1 MESLGK
7 LLKEARL
14 KANVSIGQISRETK
28 ITKKYLEA
36 LENEEYSVFPGET
49 YLKGFLKSY
58 CDFLNLNSK
67 EMMNIYEKIKIA
79 ESPTPIDKLIP
90 KPKINFRPII
100 IILLMVITGSGIII
114 GIIFGSIKIAQN
126 IKNKNIAGN
135 TSEKSKKKKE
145 KIGPTVYKM
154 KDSDQ
159 EKVFGLKKGDIIE
172 YTTDSHK
179 YNIMIKELSPIV
191 VVDDPNGDE
200 IFLIKSYRRKLD
212 LNNDEVFDVVL
223 NLNNWDSEIA
233 NISFSPF
240 KEGTIL
246 TGETDELKPLKGD
259 SPETIVR
266 KNKLEKIS
274 FSLNFKNPS
283 FLRYKIDEQ
292 DEIEKYYNNQANQS
306 ISADKRVIVWLSNAG
321 IVSLNFND
329 YNKSYTPGEIGQVA
343 VKLIQW
349 VALDN
354 GEYELQI
361 SSLQ

>member
-7 LLKEARL
+7 ILKDARL
-14 KANVSIGQISRETK
+14 KANVSLGQISRETK

-79 ESPTPIDKLIP
+79 ETPTPIDKLIP
-90 KPKINFRPII
+90 KPKLNLRPII
-100 IILLMVITGSGIII
+100 SIFFIVIFGIGIII
-114 GIIFGSIKIAQN
+114 GGVFGIIKLTQN
-126 IKNKNIAGN
+126 IKNKYIAGN
-135 TSEKSKKKKE
+135 TSDKNNKKE
-145 KIGPTVYKM
+145 KIGPDVYKI
-154 KDSDQ
+154 KDTDQ
-159 EKVFGLKKGDIIE
+159 EKIFDLKKGDIIE
-172 YTTDSHK
+172 YSTDSHK

-200 IFLIKSYRRKLD
+200 IFLIKSYRRKID

-233 NISFSPF
+233 NISFSPY
-240 KEGTIL
+240 KEEMIL
-246 TGETDELKPLKGD
+246 SSELEELKPLKGD
-259 SPETIVR
+259 NPETIVR

-274 FSLNFKNPS
+274 FSLNFKNSS

-292 DEIEKYYNNQANQS
+292 EEIEKYYNNQANQS
-306 ISADKRVIVWLSNAG
+306 IVADKRVIVWLSNAG
-321 IVSLNFND
+321 IVTLNFND
-329 YNKSYTPGEIGQVA
+329 YNKSYTPGDIGQVS

-349 VALDN
+349 IPLDN

>member
-7 LLKEARL
+7 ILKEARL

-36 LENEEYSVFPGET
+36 LENEEYSIFPGET

-90 KPKINFRPII
+90 KPKLNLRPII
-100 IILLMVITGSGIII
+100 TIFIMIIIACGIITGGILLSVKLVQDMR
-114 GIIFGSIKIAQN
+114 
-126 IKNKNIAGN
+126 NKNIASN
-135 TSEKSKKKKE
+135 ISVNDKKKK
-145 KIGPTVYKM
+145 KIGPNVYKL
-154 KDSDQ
+154 KDTDQ
-159 EKVFGLKKGDIIE
+159 EKIFDLKKGDIIE

-212 LNNDEVFDVVL
+212 LNNDEIFDVVL

-233 NISFSPF
+233 NISFSPY
-240 KEGTIL
+240 KEEMIL
-246 TGETDELKPLKGD
+246 SSELGELKPLKGD
-259 SPETIVR
+259 NPETIVR

-274 FSLNFKNPS
+274 FSLNFKNSS

-292 DEIEKYYNNQANQS
+292 EEIEKFYNNQANQS
-306 ISADKRVIVWLSNAG
+306 IIADKRVIVWLSNAG
-321 IVSLNFND
+321 IVTLNFND
-329 YNKSYTPGEIGQVA
+329 YNKSYTPGYIGQVA

-349 VALDN
+349 IALDN